1 MATSSRTSVA
11 LPETFSDGDIVL
23 WLRKFE
29 LCSTANDW
37 KDTDMLKRLPTLLS
51 GKAFA
56 VFERLAAEAKEDY
69 KTLTK
74 ALTAAFGGDTTGK
87 HLAMMAF
94 RSRTRKPDED
104 IQVFAYNLEALL
116 RRAMPK
122 IENGDRD
129 VLLQQQFIEG
139 VPTELKRELLQRP
152 SMSYEEMV
160 AVAQQLDLVSQI
172 SSHQTG
178 SQVNLASASDNLQT
192 TTRDQPLV
200 AQLMENVET
209 LTRKPTAVFKTRVG
223 AHEQKC
229 LVDTGATVSL
239 ISRELISGPL
249 KPCSLKA
256 RGIGGEELQV
266 LGMKELEVSIGTL
279 TISHQFMVVG
289 MRNTCI
295 LGADFLKSGRMV
307 VDIANSKLTWPSG
320 EVALVIE
327 TTAPTVNKLSILL
340 DNYSDIFVSGP
351 NHPLGRTTLAEHS
364 IDTGDS
370 RP

>member
-1 MATSSRTSVA
+1 
-11 LPETFSDGDIVL
+11 
-23 WLRKFE
+23 
-29 LCSTANDW
+29 
-37 KDTDMLKRLPTLLS
+37 MLKRLPTLLS

-74 ALTAAFGGDTTGK
+74 ALTAAFGGDTMGK

-122 IENGDRD
+122 SENGDRD
-129 VLLQQQFIEG
+129 VLLQQQFIER

-160 AVAQQLDLVSQI
+160 AVAQQLDLASQI

-209 LTRKPTAVFKTRVG
+209 LTRKTG
-223 AHEQKC
+223 ALLSIKGC
-229 LVDTGATVSL
+229 LVFMDDIIIFSDTGEERQRILDEVFRRIRAAGLKIKRDKCQFAQESVKFLGHIVS
-239 ISRELISGPL
+239 
-249 KPCSLKA
+249 A
-256 RGIGGEELQV
+256 RGTEPDSSKVEAVREFAIPT
-266 LGMKELEVSIGTL
+266 SL
-279 TISHQFMVVG
+279 TDVRAFVG
-289 MRNTCI
+289 MASYYRRFIKNFADIAAPLHDLTKGGQLEFCWTPVADKAFNDLKSRLCSAPI
-295 LGADFLKSGRMV
+295 LSLPDFSVPFTIYTDASDFGLGAVLSQRR
-307 VDIANSKLTWPSG
+307 G
-320 EVALVIE
+320 E
-327 TTAPTVNKLSILL
+327 N
-340 DNYSDIFVSGP
+340 
-351 NHPLGRTTLAEHS
+351 
-364 IDTGDS
+364 
-370 RP
+370 